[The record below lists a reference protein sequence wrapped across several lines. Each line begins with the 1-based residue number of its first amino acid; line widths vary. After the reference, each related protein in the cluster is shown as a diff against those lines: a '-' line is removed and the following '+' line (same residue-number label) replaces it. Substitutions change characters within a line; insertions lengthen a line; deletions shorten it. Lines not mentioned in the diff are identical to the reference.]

1 MNRPFSFQVVIER
14 TSFRKLL
21 IVGVAAI
28 VLIFSMI
35 GFLTSFEAKYR
46 LQSSSIHQWITSF
59 SGESLVY
66 IMGMENVYFTQVLP
80 KESAPPS
87 LSKVAFELATSVTPG
102 DIRSLLGRE
111 LPGFALYDAN
121 ILVAGEG
128 TDFTNLPIESAPPM
142 EVLMAEREA
151 TVESLEGLETDKK
164 TIPAPTLTTNGKKVV
179 YIYHT
184 HSWESYFSLLKDVD
198 TSDQNQ
204 ATDSKTN
211 ITLIGEK
218 LGKELEKRGIGVEV
232 DKTNMGEE
240 LHKKEW
246 STGKA
251 YSASRPIVQSAM
263 ASNQDLKFFFDLHRD
278 ALRKDKTTVTI
289 NNQAYAKTVFVI
301 GEENGGYQQNLKMA
315 NELHNLMELKYPGL
329 SRGIIGKQGKGVDGV
344 YNQDLSPNSLVIEMG
359 GVDNTIE
366 ELNRTAEA
374 LAEVISEYYWE
385 AEKVNN

>member
-1 MNRPFSFQVVIER
+1 MNRPFSFQVAIER
-14 TSFRKLL
+14 TSFRKLM
-21 IVGVAAI
+21 IAGVIGI
-28 VLIFSMI
+28 VLIFLLV

-66 IMGMENVYFTQVLP
+66 VMGMENAYFTQVLS
-80 KESAPPS
+80 KESEPPS

-151 TVESLEGLETDKK
+151 TVENLEGLETDENK
-164 TIPAPTLTTNGKKVV
+164 IPTPALTTNGKKVV

-184 HSWESYFSLLKDVD
+184 HSWESYFPLLKDID
-198 TSDQNQ
+198 TSDANQ

-218 LGKELEKRGIGVEV
+218 FGKELEKRGIGVEV
-232 DKTNMGEE
+232 NKTNMGEE
-240 LHKKEW
+240 LHKKGW
-246 STGKA
+246 NSSRA

-263 ASNQDLKFFFDLHRD
+263 ANNQDLKFFFDLHRD
-278 ALRKDKTTVTI
+278 SLRKDKTTVTI
-289 NNQAYAKTVFVI
+289 NNKAYAKTVFVI
-301 GEENGGYQQNLKMA
+301 GEENGNYQENLKMA
-315 NELHNLMELKYPGL
+315 NMLHTLIDEKYPGL
-329 SRGIIGKQGKGVDGV
+329 SRGIIGKQGKGVNGV
-344 YNQDLSPNSLVIEMG
+344 YNQDLSPNSLVIEIG

-366 ELNRTAEA
+366 ELSRTAEA
-374 LAEVISEYYWE
+374 LAEVISDYYWQ